1 MVIVFKFVLPVLLY
15 LLVEGFKRALEISL
29 NEIEESCFLR
39 RFFGQKVP
47 NCVSVAERA
56 ASHCDKLG
64 YIDQKLEVLWQVPRH
79 HLKGSFNLL
88 LNAVGVPFGVS
99 NRFLVLNVAH

>member
-1 MVIVFKFVLPVLLY
+1 MPVLLY
-15 LLVEGFKRALEISL
+15 SLVEGFERALEISL

-56 ASHCDKLG
+56 ASHCNKLG
-64 YIDQKLEVLWQVPRH
+64 YIDQELEVLWQVAGH
-79 HLKGSFNLL
+79 HLKDSFNLL
-88 LNAVGVPFGVS
+88 LDAVDVPLGVPD
-99 NRFLVLNVAH
+99 RLLVLNVAH